1 MSNDIQFRIFKYS
14 IASIALTMCLV
25 FSIPV
30 SALAHAQN
38 GTLTGRYNKSVE
50 RWRPVVKKYLTS
62 QHVYSKAR
70 EGRILNI
77 IKHES
82 GGRPTA
88 SNAGQIG
95 LVQFLPHWKHNY
107 SRSYFTRKGIKDYH
121 SDNRKSG
128 DWSIRRICQVYK
140 QGGTSK
146 VKQHWRATYWK

>member
-50 RWRPVVKKYLTS
+50 RWRPAVKKYLK
-62 QHVYSKAR
+62 HYHIYSRER

-95 LVQFLPHWKHNY
+95 LMQFLPHWKHNY

-146 VKQHWRATYWK
+146 VKSHWRATYWR